1 MTLQDLLTAYQAS
14 GGPLGDKELRAAGRK
29 AWSLLCQQT
38 MDRLYIYAGEPEPV
52 EQCFCELVEA
62 INQREAHGVLASES
76 VGQWSQGY
84 VNPNEGQTSDQV
96 YAGII
101 RRWLGETGLLYRGWP

>member
-14 GGPLGDKELRAAGRK
+14 GGELSGKELQTAGNK

-38 MDRLYIYAGEPEPV
+38 MDRLYSYDGNTEPV
-52 EQCFCELVEA
+52 ERCFCELVES
-62 INQREAHGVLASES
+62 IHLREAQGVLQSES
-76 VGQWSQGY
+76 VGQWTQGY
-84 VNPNEGQTSDQV
+84 VNPDQGQTSGQV

-101 RRWLGETGLLYRGWP
+101 RRWLGETELLYRGWP

>member
-14 GGPLGDKELRAAGRK
+14 GGPLGDKELQEAGYK
-29 AWSLLCQQT
+29 AWSCLCQQT
-38 MDRLYIYAGEPEPV
+38 MDRLHTYSKDLEPV
-52 EQCFCELVEA
+52 KRCFCELVEA
-62 INQREAHGVLASES
+62 IHQRETQGVLASES

-84 VNPNEGQTSDQV
+84 VNPNEGQTSGQV

>member
-14 GGPLGDKELRAAGRK
+14 GGALSEQELQAAGYK
-29 AWSLLCQQT
+29 AWSVLCQQT
-38 MDRLYIYAGEPEPV
+38 MDRVHTYGGDPEPV
-52 EQCFCELVEA
+52 KRCFCELVEA
-62 INQREAHGVLASES
+62 VHLREARGVLQSES

-84 VNPNEGQTSDQV
+84 VDPDAGQTPGQV
-96 YAGII
+96 YAGIV